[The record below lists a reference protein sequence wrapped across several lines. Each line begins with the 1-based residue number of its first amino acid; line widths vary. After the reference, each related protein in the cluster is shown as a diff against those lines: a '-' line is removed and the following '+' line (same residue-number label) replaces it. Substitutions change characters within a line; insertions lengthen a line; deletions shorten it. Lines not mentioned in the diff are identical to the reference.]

1 MAQKWI
7 LILSMLSFLNAQP
20 ISKSI
25 GSESQLNQAPED
37 MKIRFFKNSFEM
49 VDTNKDGFIT
59 DDEFEKYGMV
69 NSVQKF
75 KSLVSGAMTEA
86 LMLFEQKKNQNL
98 VKKEKLGIS
107 FEDYTEVLK
116 RKLQRIYD

>member
-1 MAQKWI
+1 MAQKLI
-7 LILSMLSFLNAQP
+7 LIVSMLSFLNAQP

-37 MKIRFFKNSFEM
+37 MKIRFFKNSFEL

-59 DDEFEKYGMV
+59 DDEFEKYEMV
-69 NSVQKF
+69 NSTQKF

-86 LMLFEQKKNQNL
+86 LMLFEQKKNQTL
-98 VKKEKLGIS
+98 VEKVKLGIS